1 MRSHLMSLIVAGV
14 PVLFFA
20 FAAPA
25 EGGLPPGQE
34 PADPEVATP
43 SWDPLDFSGV
53 WYNYSDRSSRT
64 RGIGSRESMTPLTPE
79 GIAKMDGRIPA
90 NAARVPS
97 LANDPIYHCDPIGFP
112 RVLLDRHESLEFIHT
127 EDRLLQFFQWGR
139 RLREIWL
146 DGRELPSGENLDN
159 LGPAWFGHSVGEW
172 DADTLIVN
180 TVGIDGR
187 AWLDRQGHPISFDA
201 RVEERWR
208 RVDADTLE
216 LRMTLFDPTYYTAT
230 WKGDYTVVFKREN
243 PDYYNY
249 FGWKSIYSGVTE
261 QICAPLDE
269 VEGFNQRIRD
279 PGGLGI
285 VN

>member
-43 SWDPLDFSGV
+43 SWDPRDFSGV

-146 DGRELPSGENLDN
+146 DGRELPSGGKPGQPGAGVVWT
-159 LGPAWFGHSVGEW
+159 LG
-172 DADTLIVN
+172 
-180 TVGIDGR
+180 GR
-187 AWLDRQGHPISFDA
+187 MGCRHPDRQHGGYRWPGVAGSSGASDQFRRTCRRTLATGRCGHFRASNDA
-201 RVEERWR
+201 
-208 RVDADTLE
+208 L
-216 LRMTLFDPTYYTAT
+216 
-230 WKGDYTVVFKREN
+230 
-243 PDYYNY
+243 
-249 FGWKSIYSGVTE
+249 
-261 QICAPLDE
+261 
-269 VEGFNQRIRD
+269 
-279 PGGLGI
+279 
-285 VN
+285 